1 MDAEHRTATIR
12 ALNDAFRTAARGNGR
27 FMMSAGIAAMPEADR
42 TAILDQVRLF
52 RDFTEANDPHGE
64 HDYGSF
70 DYTGERILW
79 KIDYYDPDV
88 RFGSE
93 DPADPAQTCR
103 VLTVM
108 TALEY

>member
-1 MDAEHRTATIR
+1 MDEKHRTATIR

-27 FMMSAGIAAMPEADR
+27 LMLSAAIAAMPEADR
-42 TAILDQVRLF
+42 KAIIDQVRLF

-70 DYTGERILW
+70 DYKGQRICW
-79 KIDYYDPDV
+79 KFDYYDPV
-88 RFGSE
+88 LRFGSE

-108 TALEY
+108 TPLEY